1 MAQLTYLEDPPNGQS
16 PVSVMVLD
24 EAIESLKMYCRGGT
38 NCCGK
43 EDTRICVEAEG
54 DCDHDDE
61 CEGTLQCGTDN
72 CPVQSGGYWDDKDDC
87 CDCFVLVE
95 LINI

>member
-43 EDTRICVEAEG
+43 EDTRICADGEG
-54 DCDHDDE
+54 DCDDYYI
-61 CEGTLQCGTDN
+61 
-72 CPVQSGGYWDDKDDC
+72 VIMKM
-87 CDCFVLVE
+87 VIIIMIMLVMSC
-95 LINI
+95 L

>member
-1 MAQLTYLEDPPNGQS
+1 MLTFLEDPAPGSS
-16 PVSVMVLD
+16 PVPLMVSSNVIHDLD
-24 EAIESLKMYCRGGT
+24 MTCRGGEH
-38 NCCGK
+38 CCGK